1 MAFRL
6 HQSDEDIAFQL
17 QLQEALTA
25 SLANQHISSRLRPS
39 TSIVESPPP
48 LKDPVFTKF
57 QHEALD
63 HNPLLIETQRM
74 KGDLKHRVHDRELPR
89 DIVRMPE
96 ADRGRNFERPFGEGC
111 SKDVEGKEEG
121 EFRIYFKGIISEQ
134 VIKNEKVNLA
144 GIGVAIC
151 DSRDKLI
158 SEFKKPLIGD
168 GISRTAAEMKA
179 LIEGLNDALSLEL
192 KRVQFFCD
200 YFPFFQFVTKRWQ
213 VKNQRIAMLL
223 NQVWLLKKRF
233 VYCEP
238 TFVAR
243 NEIKYAFKLA
253 REAIYAQVNRSI
265 ESSRPK
271 SIKETCVICFED
283 TDVEQ
288 MFSVDGCL
296 HRYCFS
302 CIKQHVE
309 VKLLNMS
316 VPKCPHEGC
325 KSELGVESCKKFLPP
340 MMIEML
346 KERIKEASI
355 PVTEKVYC
363 PYPRCSVLMS
373 RSEIS
378 EEYAKYAFVGS
389 DRSGA
394 RRCIKCH
401 GLFCINCKVPWHNG
415 MTCSDYKISNPNLT
429 AEDLKLNSLAT
440 KNKWRQCGKCN
451 NMIEHTEG
459 CWHMTCI
466 CGHEFCYNCGAER
479 KNNRPTCSCPA
490 WDVRRIWFD
499 NHGDFDDDDLF

>member
-1 MAFRL
+1 MGLRL
-6 HQSDEDIAFQL
+6 HQSDEDFAFQL

-25 SLANQHISSRLRPS
+25 SLANQRISTRLPTA
-39 TSIVESPPP
+39 TSIFESPPP
-48 LKDPVFTKF
+48 LKDPVFIKF

-63 HNPLLIETQRM
+63 HNPVLIETQTM
-74 KGDLKHRVHDRELPR
+74 KGDLKHRVHDRKLPR
-89 DIVRMPE
+89 DVVRMPE

-111 SKDVEGKEEG
+111 SKDVEG
-121 EFRIYFKGIISEQ
+121 
-134 VIKNEKVNLA
+134 
-144 GIGVAIC
+144 IGVAIC

-158 SEFKKPLIGD
+158 REFKKPLIGD

-179 LIEGLNDALSLEL
+179 LIEGLNDALSMEL
-192 KRVQFFCD
+192 KRIHFFCD

-213 VKNQRIAMLL
+213 VKNQKIAMLL
-223 NQVWLLKKRF
+223 NQVWLLQKRF
-233 VYCEP
+233 LCCEP

-253 REAIYAQVNRSI
+253 REAIYA
-265 ESSRPK
+265 
-271 SIKETCVICFED
+271 
-283 TDVEQ
+283 
-288 MFSVDGCL
+288 
-296 HRYCFS
+296 
-302 CIKQHVE
+302 QHVE

-340 MMIEML
+340 MLIEML
-346 KERIKEASI
+346 QGRIKEASI
-355 PVTEKVYC
+355 PVTEKIYC
-363 PYPRCSVLMS
+363 PYPRCSALMS

-378 EEYAKYAFVGS
+378 EEYAKNAFVGS
-389 DRSGA
+389 ERSGA
-394 RRCIKCH
+394 RKCIKCR
-401 GLFCINCKVPWHNG
+401 GLFCINCKVPWHNA
-415 MTCSDYKISNPNLT
+415 MTCSDYKILNPNLP

-499 NHGDFDDDDLF
+499 DDDLF